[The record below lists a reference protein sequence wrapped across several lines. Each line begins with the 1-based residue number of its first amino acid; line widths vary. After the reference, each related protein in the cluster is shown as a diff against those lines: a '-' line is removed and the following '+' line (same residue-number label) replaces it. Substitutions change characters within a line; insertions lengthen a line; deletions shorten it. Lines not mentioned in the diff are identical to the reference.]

1 MAFFIISKIVFDVT
15 IVWVVA
21 DDSKFCFNCSNYY
34 LTSFGY
40 SDFRFRSRREMFV
53 FHLDSI
59 HKNLLENFYLK
70 IFLFLGI
77 SS

>member
-1 MAFFIISKIVFDVT
+1 MAFFIISNIVFDVT

-34 LTSFGY
+34 LTPFGY

-53 FHLDSI
+53 FYSDSI
-59 HKNLLENFYLK
+59 HKN
-70 IFLFLGI
+70 
-77 SS
+77 